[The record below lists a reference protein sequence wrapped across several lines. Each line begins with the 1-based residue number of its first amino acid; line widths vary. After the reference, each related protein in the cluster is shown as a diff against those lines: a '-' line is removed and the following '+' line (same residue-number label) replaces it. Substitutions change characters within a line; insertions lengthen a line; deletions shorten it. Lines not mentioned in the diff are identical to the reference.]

1 MASKKIVITGGPGSG
16 KTSLVKELEKN
27 GYFVEHEVSREVIRQ
42 AQESGIEQLFLEDPI
57 LFSDKLL
64 TARLEQFT
72 KNKNNQKD
80 FIFYDRA
87 LPDVVAYMDFAE
99 IDYPEYFIETCQEN
113 VYDLIFILPPWQEI
127 YLNDNERYES
137 FIDAEKIYEKLKKTY
152 LNYGYQPYSVPVGS
166 LKDRIEFILNEL
178 QKTF

>member
-1 MASKKIVITGGPGSG
+1 MAAKKIVITGGPGSG
-16 KTSLVKELEKN
+16 KTSLIKELEER
-27 GYFVEHEVSREVIRQ
+27 GYFVEHEVSREVIKK

-72 KNKNNQKD
+72 KNINNREN

-99 IDYPEYFIETCQEN
+99 IEYPEYFKETCDEN
-113 VYDLIFILPPWQEI
+113 IYDLVFILPPWQQI

-137 FIDAEKIYEKLKKTY
+137 FEEAEKIYEKLKKTY
-152 LNYGYQPYSVPVGS
+152 SNYGYQPYSVPVGS
-166 LKDRIEFILNEL
+166 LVERIEFILKEL
-178 QKTF
+178 QNAF